1 MIKSSTFR
9 VPGYK
14 TELCNMEIYEP
25 DSGGYTDVLVYI
37 PGDGQA
43 GTNKSGLY
51 VDGPL
56 KFIKEGLWKPNILTV
71 GFQPLGPHAGPI
83 FVQLGLEELKKKG
96 YNLTNLS
103 LTGLS
108 GGAYS
113 ALTYLQGQSNP
124 FPVKAIVSMGTVSEY
139 GVSRVDPFKNTAVWN
154 FVGDNDGFAY
164 NETIAFD
171 KALKAKG
178 YNSRIT
184 IYKGGHSGWNTFYNP
199 TWKESGQSIYDFI
212 VSAKP
217 GTVTPPV
224 IVPPV
229 TPPTTPPTTPPVI
242 PPASG
247 TTKTYN
253 GTGTDKGVYISSG
266 INPGDT
272 LLLKGKFD
280 YFSLGGIKGT
290 KDKPVLIFND
300 GLVELKSGF
309 GFDDCEYVYIVAQ
322 KTKIGFVISN
332 PADPKKGTGVSINK
346 KSAHIKVLGVEVF
359 SKNYG
364 CLIKNEAQEDD
375 SINYPNWWLDDILVQ
390 DCYFHDLDSQGFYM
404 GSTDPNNLDRPIT
417 INGKPE
423 YPDPTRLSNIRILN
437 NVVKNTGRPGIQLS
451 GAMRGENEIAFNDV
465 SNTGLQMDDA
475 QGAGISLGGYT
486 RGKIHDNK
494 IRNTLTWGI
503 ASLGGSGLIE
513 IYNNDID
520 LSGVNSKGS
529 LPWPSNILTDT
540 RTTDPKELTTVVIKN
555 NKLGSV
561 GKDQKNNIEIHD
573 TKGSMSKESVVSGNK
588 VGDKDAVFSMDA
600 GIIVNGTGTT
610 TPPVIP
616 PVIPPV
622 TPIKTISRVIT
633 ITIYTDGTSKIE

>member
-1 MIKSSTFR
+1 MIKSSKFS
-9 VPGYK
+9 VQNYGS
-14 TELCNMEIYEP
+14 CNLE
-25 DSGGYTDVLVYI
+25 VYI
-37 PGDGQA
+37 PDGLTTTA
-43 GTNKSGLY
+43 ACVVFIPGNGEVGTDKNKLY
-51 VDGPL
+51 VNGPL
-56 KFIKEGLWKPNILTV
+56 KFIKAGWKPNFIV
-71 GFQPLGPHAGPI
+71 AAIQPLYGFAGAP
-83 FVQLGLEELKKKG
+83 FVNAGLQELSKPDYKASSF
-96 YNLTNLS
+96 S

-108 GGAYS
+108 GGAGSIMSYM
-113 ALTYLQGQSNP
+113 AQTKL
-124 FPVKAIVSMGTVSEY
+124 PVPIKAIAPMSFNFDDGPVNQTNYKDVATWIFCGT
-139 GVSRVDPFKNTAVWN
+139 
-154 FVGDNDGFAY
+154 NDGGHY
-164 NETIAFD
+164 TSMMKSLIQ
-171 KALKAKG
+171 LKAWG
-178 YNSRIT
+178 FNARATWYPD
-184 IYKGGHSGWNTFYNP
+184 GHAGWNKFYDNA
-199 TWKESGQSIYDFI
+199 WKDTDGETLYNFLT
-212 VSAKP
+212 SAKG

-224 IVPPV
+224 VVPPV
-229 TPPTTPPTTPPVI
+229 TPPTTPPVTPPVI
-242 PPASG
+242 PPATG

-290 KDKPVLIFND
+290 KEKPVLIFND

-322 KTKIGFVISN
+322 KTPIGFVVSN

-417 INGKPE
+417 INGKLE

-437 NVVKNTGRPGIQLS
+437 NIVKNTGRPGIQLS

-475 QGAGISLGGYT
+475 QGTGISLGGYT

-503 ASLGGSGLIE
+503 ASLGGSGLLE

-520 LSGVNSKGS
+520 DTGVNSKGT
-529 LPWPSNILTDT
+529 LKWPSAIHINTA
-540 RTTDPKELTTVVIKN
+540 TTDPVDLTTFVIKN
-555 NKLGSV
+555 NKV
-561 GKDQKNNIEIHD
+561 GKIGSEQTAHITVDKRFD
-573 TKGSMSKESVVSGNK
+573 TYTKDNVISGNTTQD
-588 VGDKDAVFSMDA
+588 GNPAVAKIES
-600 GIIVNGTGTT
+600 GIVVNGTGTT
-610 TPPVIP
+610 TPPVTP
-616 PVIPPV
+616 PPV
-622 TPIKTISRVIT
+622 TPTKTIIKTITLTVYS
-633 ITIYTDGTSKIE
+633 DGSIDIK

>member
-37 PGDGQA
+37 PGDGQV
-43 GTNKSGLY
+43 GTNKAGLY

-113 ALTYLQGQSNP
+113 ALTYLQGQTNP

-139 GVSRVDPFKNTAVWN
+139 GVTRVDPFKNTAVWN

-199 TWKESGQSIYDFI
+199 TWKENGQSVYDFI

-224 IVPPV
+224 VVPPV
-229 TPPTTPPTTPPVI
+229 TPPTTPPVTPPVI
-242 PPASG
+242 PPATG
-247 TTKTYN
+247 TTKAYN

-290 KDKPVLIFND
+290 KDKPVLIYND

-322 KTKIGFVISN
+322 KTKIGFVVSN

-417 INGKPE
+417 INGKLE

-437 NVVKNTGRPGIQLS
+437 NIVKNTGRPGIQLS

-475 QGAGISLGGYT
+475 QGTGISLGGYT

-503 ASLGGSGLIE
+503 ASLGGSGLLE

-520 LSGVNSKGS
+520 DTGVNSKGT
-529 LPWPSNILTDT
+529 LKWPSAIHINTA
-540 RTTDPKELTTVVIKN
+540 TTDPVDLTTFVIKN
-555 NKLGSV
+555 NKVGRIGSEQTAHITV
-561 GKDQKNNIEIHD
+561 DKRFD
-573 TKGSMSKESVVSGNK
+573 TYTKENVISGNTTQDGKPAVAK
-588 VGDKDAVFSMDA
+588 VEA
-600 GIIVNGTGTT
+600 GIVVNGTGTT
-610 TPPVIP
+610 TPPV
-616 PVIPPV
+616 VTPPV
-622 TPIKTISRVIT
+622 TPAKKLIKTILVYDDFS
-633 ITIYTDGTSKIE
+633 IEVK

>member
-1 MIKSSTFR
+1 MIKSSTFK
-9 VPGYK
+9 VPGYM
-14 TELCNMEIYEP
+14 TETCNMEIYEP
-25 DSGGYTDVLVYI
+25 DSGGYTDVMVYI

-71 GFQPLGPHAGPI
+71 GFQPLGPHAGPK

-113 ALTYLQGQSNP
+113 ALTYLQGQTNP

-139 GVSRVDPFKNTAVWN
+139 GVTRVDPFKNTSVWN

-199 TWKESGQSIYDFI
+199 TWKENGQSIYDFI
-212 VSAKP
+212 VSAKA

-224 IVPPV
+224 VVPPV
-229 TPPTTPPTTPPVI
+229 TPPTTPPVTPPVI
-242 PPASG
+242 PPATG
-247 TTKTYN
+247 ITKTYN

-322 KTKIGFVISN
+322 KTKIGFVVSN

-390 DCYFHDLDSQGFYM
+390 DCYLHDLDSQGFYM

-417 INGKPE
+417 INGKLE

-437 NVVKNTGRPGIQLS
+437 NIVKNTGRPGIQLS

-475 QGAGISLGGYT
+475 QGTGISLGGYT

-503 ASLGGSGLIE
+503 ASLGGSGLLE

-520 LSGVNSKGS
+520 DTGVNSKGT
-529 LPWPSNILTDT
+529 LKWPSAIHINTA
-540 RTTDPKELTTVVIKN
+540 TTDPVDLTTFVIKN
-555 NKLGSV
+555 NKV
-561 GKDQKNNIEIHD
+561 GKIGSEQTAHITVDKRFD
-573 TKGSMSKESVVSGNK
+573 TYTKENVISGNTTQDGKPAVAK
-588 VGDKDAVFSMDA
+588 VEA
-600 GIIVNGTGTT
+600 GIVVNGTGTT
-610 TPPVIP
+610 TPPV
-616 PVIPPV
+616 VTPPV
-622 TPIKTISRVIT
+622 TPAKKLIKTILVYDDFS
-633 ITIYTDGTSKIE
+633 IEVK